1 MKVDAKALF
10 EVVRQVV
17 QDEIRKSLPGMV
29 RQHLTESYMKKLV
42 QEQIQ
47 PATKPAARRQPTMTE
62 LLMTPKGD
70 EELEEVPE
78 PLSNSDEGIYAPG
91 LPGLKKE
98 EVVSKLLSKNSN
110 LHAYMF
116 EGVKPIPRED
126 DASAGAPPSIPL
138 EKVGFNFSGMNK
150 LVEGMEKRSSQQ
162 GETSTAEMKMRELEA
177 KRKALEVKAG

>member
-1 MKVDAKALF
+1 MRVDAKALF

-47 PATKPAARRQPTMTE
+47 PIQKPAVRRQPTMTE

-70 EELEEVPE
+70 EELEEIPE
-78 PLSNSDEGIYAPG
+78 PLSNADQGIYDKG
-91 LPGLKKE
+91 MPGLKKD
-98 EVVSKLLSKNSN
+98 EVVSKLLSKNN
-110 LHAYMF
+110 PLAYVF
-116 EGVKPIPRED
+116 EGVKPIPSED

-138 EKVGFNFSGMNK
+138 EKVGFDFSGMNK
-150 LVEGMEKRSSQQ
+150 LVAGMERRASQQ

-177 KRKALEVKAG
+177 KRKALEVKVG